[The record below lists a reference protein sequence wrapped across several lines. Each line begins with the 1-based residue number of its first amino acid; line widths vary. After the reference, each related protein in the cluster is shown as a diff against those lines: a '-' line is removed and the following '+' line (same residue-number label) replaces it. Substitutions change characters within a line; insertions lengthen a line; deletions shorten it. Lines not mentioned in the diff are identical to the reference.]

1 MIRLGIYIILSKLTD
16 EGAKTLKTRP
26 ERVNEVNEELKK
38 MGVRIIEQYAVLGE
52 YDFVNIVEAD
62 DNITVM
68 KAMVELAS
76 RGTIRTVTMPAIP
89 VDDLIRNLKEKK

>member
-1 MIRLGIYIILSKLTD
+1 VIRLGIYIILSKLTD